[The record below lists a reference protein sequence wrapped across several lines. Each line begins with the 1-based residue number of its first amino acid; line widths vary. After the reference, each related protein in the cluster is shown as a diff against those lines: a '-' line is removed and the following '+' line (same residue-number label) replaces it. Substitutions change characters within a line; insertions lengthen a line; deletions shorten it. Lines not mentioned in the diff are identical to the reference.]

1 MGIEGEIRRKTMT
14 SVYRGVYGNPQNDE
28 AGKQN
33 EKNTH
38 HPTKQITLI

>member
-14 SVYRGVYGNPQNDE
+14 SVHRGFMATLKTMKREN
-28 AGKQN
+28 KTR
-33 EKNTH
+33 KTH